1 MNVHGNAKVCLA
13 SLNLVPMTMQRM
25 TIKSNALMM
34 AAYVNVRYLQVLQ
47 EHVSFGGQTAFDCT
61 NTSQKVSKINSLL
74 YPNCSIYTINKY
86 FLNSTVI
93 V

>member
-61 NTSQKVSKINSLL
+61 NTSQKVTKMNSLL

-86 FLNSTVI
+86 FFNSTII